1 MLKHNLNIM
10 GMSCASCVNKIEKAL
25 QKVPGV
31 TKASVNFAEKTARV
45 ESEDTVSC
53 EVLVEAVKKAGYDAQ
68 AMHEGHMDHMQH
80 TDGNHHD
87 HMHHDAVPPS
97 WFTVIIPGVFGILFM
112 LQAMLRDF
120 IPAMMNVQQWVGGIE
135 SVLTLLIFIYAARS
149 IYVNT
154 FKALKTLSTT
164 MDTLIAIGIGAAW
177 IYSTWVTLFM
187 NRLPAE
193 ATHLYFESALII
205 LAFINLGSILEERAK
220 GKASSAIMALLALRP
235 KTATIVADGKEQV
248 IAIETLKVNDL
259 VRIHPGEKIP
269 VDGEITEGESYL
281 DESMLTGEPLPV
293 HKKPGDR
300 VIGGTLNSSG
310 SFLFKVTEIGEKTVL
325 AEIIELVREAQSSK
339 PQLARLADQ
348 VSAYFVPFVILI
360 AIATVITWLFVG
372 PSPAW
377 VYALSTGMAVLI
389 IACPCA
395 LGLAIPT
402 SVMVGVGKAAQLGIL
417 IKQSD
422 VLQQAAS
429 LDAIILDKTGTITA
443 GKPEVVGIEVASGV
457 DSAQFLALAASLE
470 QYSEHP
476 IAKAILVKAQTQNL
490 KLLPTD
496 DFKAESGYG
505 IRAVIHKEIYYLGNA
520 AWMEQNHL
528 DNPWFNQGEHMATEG
543 KTPLYLANSKAV
555 LGMILVADP
564 IKPDSLAAI
573 QHLQKMSIE
582 VVMMTGDHQ
591 GVAAAISREVGI
603 KQFFADVK
611 PQDKSGHIK
620 NLQQQGKKVGM
631 VGDGINDAPALSQA
645 NVGFAIGVGTDVAIQ
660 SAAVTLI
667 RNSLLSAVDA
677 IMLSKATTRNMKQ
690 NLFGAFIY
698 NIIAIPVAAG
708 VLYPAT
714 HLLLNPIIAG
724 AAMAFSSV
732 TVVGNANR
740 LRFFKSV
747 SPASKSME
755 SMNHDHA
762 SRSTVQM

>member
-1 MLKHNLNIM
+1 MLKHNLNII

-31 TKASVNFAEKTARV
+31 TKASVNFTEKTARV
-45 ESEDTVSC
+45 ESDDSVSC
-53 EVLVEAVKKAGYDAQ
+53 EMLIGAVKKAGYDAKAQ
-68 AMHEGHMDHMQH
+68 HEGHGGMGPDM
-80 TDGNHHD
+80 HD
-87 HMHHDAVPPS
+87 HMHHDAAPS
-97 WFTVIIPGVFGILFM
+97 SWLTVIIPGIFGLLFM

-120 IPAMMNVQQWVGGIE
+120 TPSMANAQQWIGGIE

-149 IYVNT
+149 IYGNT
-154 FKALKTLSTT
+154 FKALKTFSTT

-177 IYSTWVTLFM
+177 VYSTWATIFM
-187 NRLPAE
+187 NHLPLE

-205 LAFINLGSILEERAK
+205 LAFINLGSILEEHAK
-220 GKASSAIMALLALRP
+220 GKASSAIMALLTLRP
-235 KTATIVADGKEQV
+235 KTATIVQEGKEKT
-248 IAIETLKVNDL
+248 IAIEALKVNDL
-259 VRIHPGEKIP
+259 VRIHPGERIP
-269 VDGEITEGESYL
+269 VDGEIIEGESYL

-293 HKKPGDR
+293 HKKTGDR
-300 VIGGTLNSSG
+300 VIGGTLNTSG
-310 SFLFKVTEIGEKTVL
+310 SFLFKVTEVGEKTVL

-360 AIATVITWLFVG
+360 AIATVMSWLVLG
-372 PSPAW
+372 PAPAW

-422 VLQQAAS
+422 VLQQAAE
-429 LDAIILDKTGTITA
+429 LDIIVLDKTGTITV
-443 GKPEVVGIEVASGV
+443 GNPQVVGIEVASNV
-457 DSAQFLALAASLE
+457 ETSQFLALAASLE

-476 IAKAILVKAQTQNL
+476 IAKAILAKAEETGL
-490 KLLPTD
+490 KLSSTD
-496 DFKAESGYG
+496 EFKTESGYG
-505 IRAVIHKEIYYLGNA
+505 IRAMVEKEVYYLGNA
-520 AWMEQNHL
+520 AWMSQNHL
-528 DNPWFNQGEHMATEG
+528 ENPWFSQGEQMATEG
-543 KTPLYLANSKAV
+543 KTPLYLANRKTV

-573 QHLQKMSIE
+573 QHLQKMGIE

-591 GVAAAISREVGI
+591 GVAAAISKEVGI
-603 KQFFADVK
+603 QQFFADVK

-620 NLQQQGKKVGM
+620 SLQQQNKKVGM

-677 IMLSKATTRNMKQ
+677 ILLSKATTRNMKQ

-740 LRFFKSV
+740 LRFFESINLAIK
-747 SPASKSME
+747 PAN
-755 SMNHDHA
+755 MNSA
-762 SRSTVQM
+762 NS